1 LLPNLPCCNSED
13 LHEEG
18 AIEIVLSNL
27 QHLEEGGSILPLD
40 SYRLPTS
47 DRKRASEEE
56 MHSCFFSLRVKRRER
71 LPTQK
76 IAEPREIKL
85 LMNFN
90 IQQEGQQHRSQKT
103 VILLKTS

>member
-1 LLPNLPCCNSED
+1 MLPNLPCCNSED

-56 MHSCFFSLRVKRRER
+56 MHGCFFSLRGTEDTIVIV
-71 LPTQK
+71 PF
-76 IAEPREIKL
+76 
-85 LMNFN
+85 NF
-90 IQQEGQQHRSQKT
+90 EFFFFL
-103 VILLKTS
+103 VDF